1 MTEISHFFNRKIVL
15 LFSENGNERL
25 NLAVGKYDRPVQ
37 KGFFSVKTSK
47 NTDIPSGG
55 QTGRLLFLVYAMLTL
70 VCQLLLSV
78 YQAMVLYGI
87 VANDFP
93 VLLLAQR
100 HYAWLIDLS
109 SLSGSIFLFA
119 IR

>member
-1 MTEISHFFNRKIVL
+1 M
-15 LFSENGNERL
+15 FSGI
-25 NLAVGKYDRPVQ
+25 LAVNKIEQISYPDPRWSQAILTV
-37 KGFFSVKTSK
+37 
-47 NTDIPSGG
+47 
-55 QTGRLLFLVYAMLTL
+55 LVYAMLTL
-70 VCQLLLSV
+70 VCQLLLAV

-93 VLLLAQR
+93 VLLSAQR